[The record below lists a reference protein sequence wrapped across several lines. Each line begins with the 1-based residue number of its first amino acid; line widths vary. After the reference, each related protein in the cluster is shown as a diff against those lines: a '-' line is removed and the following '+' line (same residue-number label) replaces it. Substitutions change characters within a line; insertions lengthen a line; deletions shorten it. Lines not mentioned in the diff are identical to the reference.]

1 MCPSVCGFFSSK
13 EKIKNN
19 NKNRIRMAIEEGS
32 SRNELWGRCLLR
44 MLIEKSHEE
53 RKRGKSTTGPN

>member
-1 MCPSVCGFFSSK
+1 
-13 EKIKNN
+13 
-19 NKNRIRMAIEEGS
+19 MAIGEGS
-32 SRNELWGRCLLR
+32 SGNELWGHCLLR